1 VDVSRPSQL
10 DRSKGKVP
18 PGLYLR
24 DIGEVREGANAYD
37 FIHNSEPP
45 ELDDQC
51 LSLIGTERTICLQLP
66 SKVQLFLISPLIFSP
81 SSSTSHCVCLYLRP
95 QFSRDWFFER
105 FQLVI
110 DDVLTEMEKTLRA
123 KLKWTLQ
130 GRVSDGVV
138 SGAGQRNQA
147 NMTQLKELLTRGL
160 QVRLLPLSPPL
171 CLS

>member
-1 VDVSRPSQL
+1 MHMILFTTPNPLSSMT
-10 DRSKGKVP
+10 
-18 PGLYLR
+18 
-24 DIGEVREGANAYD
+24 NA
-37 FIHNSEPP
+37 
-45 ELDDQC
+45 C
-51 LSLIGTERTICLQLP
+51 LSSVLNGQFVYNSLLRFFPLLLHHTSSFE
-66 SKVQLFLISPLIFSP
+66 SSPLIFS
-81 SSSTSHCVCLYLRP
+81 CACL

-138 SGAGQRNQA
+138 SGAGRNQA

-160 QVRLLPLSPPL
+160 QVPIPHSLHPHAHVS
-171 CLS
+171 